1 MSSKIRK
8 ESSILRDLARTEL
21 SVKYQNFSH
30 IQKMT
35 IILGDISTGKTT
47 ITALLIIDSLKSNS
61 SNNITII
68 DMAPKKTIYKENIIG
83 GRISDIIK
91 LPSGIRLLQPKKI
104 HSPRYSAKDKDELL
118 NLVEENKKS
127 IDTILN
133 HYMNNPTPILFI
145 NDLSIY
151 FQSGKWEKVFNVMQK
166 AKVALANAYY
176 GRSLENDLK
185 TGISKIER
193 KTLEKVSSKAE
204 MIIHL

>member
-1 MSSKIRK
+1 VSSKIQK
-8 ESSILRDLARTEL
+8 ESIVREFSQTKLP
-21 SVKYQNFSH
+21 VKYQYFSY

-47 ITALLIIDSLKSNS
+47 TTALLIIDALKSNS
-61 SNNITII
+61 PNNITII
-68 DMAPKKTIYKENIIG
+68 ELAPRKTIYKEKTIG

-91 LPSGIRLLQPKKI
+91 IPSGIRLLQPKKI

-118 NLVEENKKS
+118 NLVEENKIS
-127 IDTILN
+127 IDIILN
-133 HYMNNPTPILFI
+133 YYMDNPTPILFI

-151 FQSGKWEKVFNVMQK
+151 FQSGKWKKIFNVMQK
-166 AKVALANAYY
+166 AKVSLANAYY

-185 TGISKIER
+185 TGISKIE
-193 KTLEKVSSKAE
+193 KQTLEMVSSKAD

>member
-1 MSSKIRK
+1 VSSKNQK
-8 ESSILRDLARTEL
+8 ESSVREFSQTKVP
-21 SVKYQNFSH
+21 VKYQCFSK

-47 ITALLIIDSLKSNS
+47 TTALLIMDALKSNS
-61 SNNITII
+61 PNNITII
-68 DMAPKKTIYKENIIG
+68 ELAPRKTIYKEKIIG

-104 HSPRYSAKDKDELL
+104 NSPRYSAKNKYELL
-118 NLVEENKKS
+118 NLIKENKIS
-127 IDTILN
+127 IDITLN
-133 HYMNNPTPILFI
+133 HYMDNPTPILFI

-151 FQSGKWEKVFNVMQK
+151 LQSGKWKKIFNAMQK
-166 AKVALANAYY
+166 AKVSLANAYY

-185 TGISKIER
+185 TGISQIER
-193 KTLEKVSSKAE
+193 KTLEIISSKAD

>member
-1 MSSKIRK
+1 MSSKNQK
-8 ESSILRDLARTEL
+8 ESNVREFSQTKVP
-21 SVKYQNFSH
+21 VKYQRFSK

-35 IILGDISTGKTT
+35 IILGDFSTGKTT
-47 ITALLIIDSLKSNS
+47 TTALLIIDALKSNS
-61 SNNITII
+61 PNNITII
-68 DMAPKKTIYKENIIG
+68 ELAPRKTIYKEKTIG

-91 LPSGIRLLQPKKI
+91 LPPRIRLLHPKKI

-118 NLVEENKKS
+118 NLVEENKIS
-127 IDTILN
+127 IDIILN
-133 HYMNNPTPILFI
+133 HYMDNPTPILFI

-151 FQSGKWEKVFNVMQK
+151 LQSGKWETIFNVMQK
-166 AKVALANAYY
+166 AKVSLANAYY

-193 KTLEKVSSKAE
+193 KTLEIMSSKAD

>member
-8 ESSILRDLARTEL
+8 ESSILRDLAL
-21 SVKYQNFSH
+21 IKLPVKYQHFSH

-47 ITALLIIDSLKSNS
+47 TTALLIIDALKSNRP
-61 SNNITII
+61 NNITII
-68 DMAPKKTIYKENIIG
+68 ELAPKKTIYKEKPIG

-91 LPSGIRLLQPKKI
+91 LPSGIRLLRPKKI
-104 HSPRYSAKDKDELL
+104 HSPRYSAKDKNELL

-127 IDTILN
+127 IDPILN
-133 HYMNNPTPILFI
+133 HYMDNPTPILFI

-151 FQSGKWEKVFNVMQK
+151 FQSGKWEKVFSAMQK

-193 KTLEKVSSKAE
+193 KTLEKVSSKTD

>member
-1 MSSKIRK
+1 MSSKIQKKNIVREFSQTK
-8 ESSILRDLARTEL
+8 LPI
-21 SVKYQNFSH
+21 KYQYFSL

-47 ITALLIIDSLKSNS
+47 TTALLIMDALKSNS
-61 SNNITII
+61 PSNITII
-68 DMAPKKTIYKENIIG
+68 ELAPRKTIYKEKTIG

-118 NLVEENKKS
+118 NLVEENKIS
-127 IDTILN
+127 IDIILN
-133 HYMNNPTPILFI
+133 HYMDNPTPILFI

-151 FQSGKWEKVFNVMQK
+151 FQSGKWKKFFNVMQK
-166 AKVALANAYY
+166 AKISLANAYY
-176 GRSLENDLK
+176 GKSLENDLK

-193 KTLEKVSSKAE
+193 QTLEMVSSKAD

>member
-1 MSSKIRK
+1 VSSKNQK
-8 ESSILRDLARTEL
+8 ESNVREFSQTKLL
-21 SVKYQNFSH
+21 VKYQNFSN

-47 ITALLIIDSLKSNS
+47 TTALLIMDALKLISP
-61 SNNITII
+61 NNITII
-68 DMAPKKTIYKENIIG
+68 ELAPKKVIYKGKTIG

-91 LPSGIRLLQPKKI
+91 LPPGIKLLQSKKI
-104 HSPRYSAKDKDELL
+104 YSPRYSAKDKNQLL
-118 NLVEENKKS
+118 KLVEKNKIS

-133 HYMNNPTPILFI
+133 EYMDNPTPILFI

-151 FQSGKWEKVFNVMQK
+151 LQSGKWETIFKTMQK
-166 AKVALANAYY
+166 AKFSLANAYY
-176 GRSLENDLK
+176 GRSLDNDFN

-193 KTLEKVSSKAE
+193 KTLEIISSKVD

>member
-1 MSSKIRK
+1 MSSKNQK
-8 ESSILRDLARTEL
+8 ESYLREFSQAKIP
-21 SVKYQNFSH
+21 VKYQRFSK

-47 ITALLIIDSLKSNS
+47 TTALLIMDALKSNS
-61 SNNITII
+61 PNNITII
-68 DMAPKKTIYKENIIG
+68 ELAPRKTIYKEKTIG

-104 HSPRYSAKDKDELL
+104 NSPRYSAKDKDELL
-118 NLVEENKKS
+118 NLIKENNIS
-127 IDTILN
+127 IDITLN
-133 HYMNNPTPILFI
+133 HYMDNPTPILFI

-151 FQSGKWEKVFNVMQK
+151 LQSGKWKKIFNAMQK
-166 AKVALANAYY
+166 AKVSLANAYY

-193 KTLEKVSSKAE
+193 KTLEIISSKAD

>member
-1 MSSKIRK
+1 MIQK
-8 ESSILRDLARTEL
+8 ESIVKEFLQTEL
-21 SVKYQNFSH
+21 PVKYQHFSH

-47 ITALLIIDSLKSNS
+47 TTALLIIDALKSNS
-61 SNNITII
+61 PNNITII
-68 DMAPKKTIYKENIIG
+68 ELAPKKTIYKEKTIG

-145 NDLSIY
+145 NDLSLY
-151 FQSGKWEKVFNVMQK
+151 FQSGKWEKVFSVMQK

-193 KTLEKVSSKAE
+193 KTLEKVSSKVD

>member
-1 MSSKIRK
+1 VSSKIQK
-8 ESSILRDLARTEL
+8 ESIVREFSQTKLPE
-21 SVKYQNFSH
+21 KYQYFSH

-47 ITALLIIDSLKSNS
+47 TTALLIMDALKSNS
-61 SNNITII
+61 PNNITII
-68 DMAPKKTIYKENIIG
+68 ELAPRKTIYKGKTIG

-91 LPSGIRLLQPKKI
+91 LPSGIRLLQPKI
-104 HSPRYSAKDKDELL
+104 HSPRYSAKDKDKLL
-118 NLVEENKKS
+118 NLVEENKIS
-127 IDTILN
+127 IDIILN
-133 HYMNNPTPILFI
+133 HYMDNPTPIIFI

-151 FQSGKWEKVFNVMQK
+151 FQSGKWKKIFNAMQK
-166 AKVALANAYY
+166 SKVSLANAYY

-193 KTLEKVSSKAE
+193 KTLEMVSSKAD